1 MALFGNLYVGSSGLR
16 TSQNALNT
24 TAHNMSNIDT
34 KGYTRQQIA
43 QSTRNYNTFNNDTK
57 LNEPMQTGLGVYYS
71 NTRQLRDVFL
81 DRSYRLESGRQAFY
95 EVNYET
101 IKEVEDLFQELN
113 GTVFQETMANLWASV
128 QELSKDPTNA
138 TLQTQFVNRCNEFV
152 FRSQNIYKG
161 LVDYQNRMNSSV
173 KDIVG
178 KINNYAEQISELNK
192 EISKIELGGVERA
205 NDLRDKRN
213 KLLDELGKLG
223 DITYE
228 EDPSKNVIVSFEGVP
243 LVKLDG
249 VNRIGLD
256 NTDSPSGYLTPYWE
270 FAAKETIDPV
280 THLKKMDISG
290 ATVINLTLPVSSD
303 SRTDVGL
310 LRGTLLARGDHAA
323 TFHDITDDTGSYY
336 NSGYPG
342 NVSSTSVANSAIM
355 DIQAE
360 FDLLF
365 NSTIE
370 AINKV
375 MRNAVSNPA
384 TVSQKGSTEDYVMFK
399 MADEN
404 ATLNYNINAT
414 HLAGQNRKGLSVMNT
429 KVNEALLK
437 DPALFSFKTVE
448 GTTDNA
454 AIEALKKA
462 FTEEKYRLNP
472 NTVATTSI
480 NGYYKALVSQI
491 GIDGNVFKGIMESQ
505 EKTVDGISA
514 AREEIHGVSQ
524 DEELQYM
531 IQFQNAFNASS
542 RYINVVNEMIEH
554 LLVSL
559 A

>member
-113 GTVFQETMANLWASV
+113 GTVFQETMANLWGAV

-290 ATVINLTLPVSSD
+290 ATVVNLTLPVSSD

-355 DIQAE
+355 NIQAE

-384 TVSQKGSTEDYVMFK
+384 TVSQKGSTEDYVIFK

>member
-113 GTVFQETMANLWASV
+113 GTVFQETMANLWGAV

-290 ATVINLTLPVSSD
+290 ATVVNLTLPVSSD

-355 DIQAE
+355 NIQAE

>member
-113 GTVFQETMANLWASV
+113 GTVFQETMANLWGAV

-280 THLKKMDISG
+280 THLKKIDISG
-290 ATVINLTLPVSSD
+290 ATVVNLTLPVSSD

-355 DIQAE
+355 NIQAE

>member
-81 DRSYRLESGRQAFY
+81 DRSYRLERGRQAFY

-249 VNRIGLD
+249 VNPHR
-256 NTDSPSGYLTPYWE
+256 S
-270 FAAKETIDPV
+270 
-280 THLKKMDISG
+280 
-290 ATVINLTLPVSSD
+290 
-303 SRTDVGL
+303 
-310 LRGTLLARGDHAA
+310 
-323 TFHDITDDTGSYY
+323 
-336 NSGYPG
+336 
-342 NVSSTSVANSAIM
+342 
-355 DIQAE
+355 
-360 FDLLF
+360 
-365 NSTIE
+365 
-370 AINKV
+370 
-375 MRNAVSNPA
+375 
-384 TVSQKGSTEDYVMFK
+384 
-399 MADEN
+399 
-404 ATLNYNINAT
+404 
-414 HLAGQNRKGLSVMNT
+414 
-429 KVNEALLK
+429 
-437 DPALFSFKTVE
+437 
-448 GTTDNA
+448 
-454 AIEALKKA
+454 
-462 FTEEKYRLNP
+462 
-472 NTVATTSI
+472 
-480 NGYYKALVSQI
+480 
-491 GIDGNVFKGIMESQ
+491 
-505 EKTVDGISA
+505 
-514 AREEIHGVSQ
+514 
-524 DEELQYM
+524 
-531 IQFQNAFNASS
+531 
-542 RYINVVNEMIEH
+542 
-554 LLVSL
+554 
-559 A
+559 

>member
-81 DRSYRLESGRQAFY
+81 DRSYRLERGRQAFY

-290 ATVINLTLPVSSD
+290 ATVVNLTLPVSSD

-355 DIQAE
+355 NIQAE

-429 KVNEALLK
+429 KVNGALLK

>member
-113 GTVFQETMANLWASV
+113 GTVFQETMANLWGAV

-178 KINNYAEQISELNK
+178 KINNYAEHISELNK

-290 ATVINLTLPVSSD
+290 ATVVNLTLPVSSD

-355 DIQAE
+355 NIQAE

-429 KVNEALLK
+429 KINEALLK

>member
-113 GTVFQETMANLWASV
+113 GTVFQETMANLWGAV

-355 DIQAE
+355 NIQAE

>member
-113 GTVFQETMANLWASV
+113 GTVFQETMANLWGAV

-290 ATVINLTLPVSSD
+290 ATVVNLTLPVSSD

-355 DIQAE
+355 NIQAE

-448 GTTDNA
+448 GTTDNV

-542 RYINVVNEMIEH
+542 KYINVVNEMIEH

>member
-290 ATVINLTLPVSSD
+290 ATVVNLTLPVSSD

-355 DIQAE
+355 NIQAE

>member
-113 GTVFQETMANLWASV
+113 GTVFQETMANLWGAV

-290 ATVINLTLPVSSD
+290 ATVVNLTLPVSSD

-355 DIQAE
+355 NIQAE

-429 KVNEALLK
+429 KINEALLK